1 MRSAKNNVA
10 EEVLDYQPDAV
21 EIEERPVPGKI
32 RWVLHVILGSLVATV
47 IGAMVFKVDRIVV
60 AEGELVTTEPTIVVQ
75 PLTTAMVREI
85 HVRIGDTVEKDQV
98 LVTLDPTF
106 ASADLSQLTKQCLTL
121 GVQMR
126 RIKAELKNGVFA
138 AKREE
143 GEDGALQEQIFRQ
156 RKVVFA
162 KNREMSEDKAAALE
176 ARLAL
181 NAVQRQGQEQQ
192 AKLLR
197 DVEGT
202 TAKLPQ
208 REGEQYRLRLLEAQK
223 ARAQATNAI
232 ESLVA
237 EEQVTRNELKQ
248 VRSEWQR
255 FVEERSGELME
266 QQVKL
271 RGELER
277 VEEELR
283 KARRVHELVELRAPE
298 KGVVLKIATRS
309 VGSIIQQAEPFI
321 TLVPSAGTIEAEVDV
336 ETRDIGRIRSGDS
349 ARVKLDA
356 FPFQR
361 HDTLPGQVRVIS
373 EDAFQRNNPEVLVD
387 AAPDKGASQTFYRTR
402 ISLLSTT
409 LRNVPEGFRLMPGMK
424 VRAEIKVGRRS
435 VISYFLYPIIR
446 AFDESMREP

>member
-85 HVRIGDTVEKDQV
+85 HVQIGDTVEKDQV